1 MTGMKRFFDFEG
13 HQTNYRREIVAGCAT
28 FLTMAYIMVV
38 NPAILEAAGIPKG
51 PSMTV
56 TILTAVFG
64 TALVGVYARRP
75 FAIAPYM
82 GENAFIAFTVVKGMG
97 LSWQVAL
104 GAIFLAG
111 VLFTVLTLIKVRAW
125 MANAIP
131 LSLKCSFAV
140 GIGLFLTFI
149 GLNDTGMVTVGV
161 KGAPVALGALSSR
174 ETLLAIAGFL
184 LIAWLLVRRV
194 RGVILIGI
202 LAITAMSIL
211 LGITPAPRNWVALP
225 PSPRPLLGQLDIAGA
240 LSPQGLP
247 VVAIVFVMAFVDT
260 VGTLIGLSS
269 RAGLLNE
276 RGDLPEIEKPMLAD
290 ALSNLAAPLMG
301 TTTSGVYIESAVGI
315 EEGGRTGFTA
325 LVVAGLFAVSLFCVP
340 LLTVVPPHAYGTAL
354 VAIGIFMIAPV
365 TRIDFQDYTEL
376 IPAFLTIVLTCFTFN
391 IGVGVTAGLITH
403 PVIKTL
409 AGRARETGMAQWTLA
424 ALSLVFY
431 LCYPY
436 SRG

>member
-1 MTGMKRFFDFEG
+1 MKRFFEFER
-13 HQTNYRREIVAGCAT
+13 HHTNYRQEIVAGCAT

-51 PSMTV
+51 PSTTV

-97 LSWQVAL
+97 LSWQIAL

-149 GLNDTGMVTVGV
+149 GLNDTGIVTVGV

-184 LIAWLLVRRV
+184 LIAWLLVKRV
-194 RGVILIGI
+194 RGAILIGI
-202 LAITAMSIL
+202 LAITAASIL
-211 LGITPAPRNWVALP
+211 LGITPGPRGWLSLP
-225 PSPRPLLGQLDIAGA
+225 PNPGPLLGRLDIAGA
-240 LSPQGLP
+240 LSPKGLP
-247 VVAIVFVMAFVDT
+247 VVVIIFVMAFVDT

-269 RAGLLNE
+269 RAGLLDE
-276 RGDLPEIEKPMLAD
+276 RGDLPQIEKPMLAD
-290 ALSNLAAPLMG
+290 ALSNMAAPLMG
-301 TTTSGVYIESAVGI
+301 TTTSGVYIESAAGI

-354 VAIGIFMIAPV
+354 MAIGIFMVAPV
-365 TRIDFQDYTEL
+365 TRINFEDYTEL

-391 IGVGVTAGLITH
+391 IGVGVTAGLITY

-409 AGRARETGMAQWTLA
+409 AGRARQVAPAQWALA
-424 ALSLVFY
+424 ALSLLFY

>member
-1 MTGMKRFFDFEG
+1 MKRFFDFAG

-51 PSMTV
+51 PSTTV

-64 TALVGVYARRP
+64 TVLAGVYARRP

-97 LSWQVAL
+97 LSWQIAL
-104 GAIFLAG
+104 GAIFVAG

-149 GLNDTGMVTVGV
+149 GLNDAGIVTVGV
-161 KGAPVALGALSSR
+161 KGAPVALGALSSPQ
-174 ETLLAIAGFL
+174 TLLAIAGFL
-184 LIAWLLVRRV
+184 LIAWLLVKRV
-194 RGVILIGI
+194 RGAILAGI
-202 LAITAMSIL
+202 LAITAASIL
-211 LGITPAPRNWVALP
+211 LGITPAPRHWVAWP
-225 PSPRPLLGQLDIAGA
+225 PSPRPLFGQLDIAGA
-240 LSPQGLP
+240 LSPKGLP
-247 VVAIVFVMAFVDT
+247 VVAIIFVMAFVDT

-301 TTTSGVYIESAVGI
+301 TTTSGVYIESAAGI
-315 EEGGRTGFTA
+315 QEGGRTGFTA

-354 VAIGIFMIAPV
+354 VGIGSFMIAPV
-365 TRIDFQDYTEL
+365 RRIDFEDYTEL

-391 IGVGVTAGLITH
+391 IGVGVTAGLVTH
-403 PVIKTL
+403 PLLKTL
-409 AGRARETGMAQWTLA
+409 AGRARQVALAQWALA

-436 SRG
+436 SPA

>member
-1 MTGMKRFFDFEG
+1 MKRFFDFEG
-13 HQTNYRREIVAGCAT
+13 CRTNYGREIVAGCAT

-51 PSMTV
+51 PSTTV

-82 GENAFIAFTVVKGMG
+82 GENAFIAYTVVKGMG
-97 LSWQVAL
+97 LSWQIAL

-111 VLFTVLTLIKVRAW
+111 ALFTVLTLIKVRAW

-131 LSLKCSFAV
+131 LSLKCSFAA

-149 GLNDTGMVTVGV
+149 GLNDTGIVTLGV
-161 KGAPVALGALSSR
+161 KGAPVALGALSSPQ
-174 ETLLAIAGFL
+174 TLLAIAGFF

-194 RGVILIGI
+194 RGAILIGI
-202 LAITAMSIL
+202 LAITAASIL
-211 LGITPAPRNWVALP
+211 LGVTPAPRNWLALP
-225 PSPRPLLGQLDIAGA
+225 PSPAPLFGQLDIAGA
-240 LSPQGLP
+240 LSPKGLP
-247 VVAIVFVMAFVDT
+247 VAAIIFVMAFVDT

-276 RGDLPEIEKPMLAD
+276 HGDLPEIEKPMLAD
-290 ALSNLAAPLMG
+290 ALSNLAAPLLG
-301 TTTSGVYIESAVGI
+301 TTTSGVYIESAAGI

-325 LVVAGLFAVSLFCVP
+325 LVVAGLFAASLFCVP

-354 VAIGIFMIAPV
+354 MAIGIFMIAPV
-365 TRIDFQDYTEL
+365 KRIDFEDYTEL

-409 AGRARETGMAQWTLA
+409 AGRARQVAPAQWALA
-424 ALSLVFY
+424 ALSLLFY

-436 SRG
+436 SHGS

>member
-1 MTGMKRFFDFEG
+1 MKRFFDFEG
-13 HQTNYRREIVAGCAT
+13 HQTNYRREILAGCAT

-38 NPAILEAAGIPKG
+38 NPAILETAGIPKG
-51 PSMTV
+51 PSTTA

-64 TALVGVYARRP
+64 TVLVGVYARRP

-97 LSWQVAL
+97 LSWQIAL

-149 GLNDTGMVTVGV
+149 GLNDTGIVTVGV
-161 KGAPVALGALSSR
+161 KGAPVALGTLSSPQ
-174 ETLLAIAGFL
+174 TLLAIAGFL
-184 LIAWLLVRRV
+184 LISWLLVRRV
-194 RGVILIGI
+194 RGAILVGI
-202 LAITAMSIL
+202 LAITATSIL
-211 LGITPAPRNWVALP
+211 LGLTPAPRHWLALP
-225 PSPRPLLGQLDIAGA
+225 PSPRPLFGQLDIAGA
-240 LSPQGLP
+240 LSPKGLP
-247 VVAIVFVMAFVDT
+247 VVAIIFVMAFVDT

-301 TTTSGVYIESAVGI
+301 TTTSGVYIESAAGI
-315 EEGGRTGFTA
+315 QEGGRTGFTA

-354 VAIGIFMIAPV
+354 IGIGIFMMAPV
-365 TRIDFQDYTEL
+365 TRIDFEDYTEL

-391 IGVGVTAGLITH
+391 IGVGVTAGLVTH
-403 PVIKTL
+403 PVIKIL
-409 AGRARETGMAQWTLA
+409 AGRARQVALAQWALA

-436 SRG
+436 SPA